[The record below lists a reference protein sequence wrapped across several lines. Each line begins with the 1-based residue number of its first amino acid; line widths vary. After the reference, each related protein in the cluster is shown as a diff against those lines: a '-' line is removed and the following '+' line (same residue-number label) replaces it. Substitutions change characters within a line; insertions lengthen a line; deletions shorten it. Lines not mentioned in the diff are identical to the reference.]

1 VGKSHVGN
9 TILGKLFFPS
19 GNKSVSGMTVEMKMA
34 QNAAFNNAANQ
45 IIRFID
51 MPGFGDPNLPLEK
64 FAQQILQ
71 SLTADDKIDAVVI
84 VTKATDYRLS
94 LQEMIAL
101 RAIKKFMKFI

>member
-1 VGKSHVGN
+1 
-9 TILGKLFFPS
+9 
-19 GNKSVSGMTVEMKMA
+19 MTVEMKMA
-34 QNAAFNNAANQ
+34 QNAAFNNALNQ

-71 SLTADDKIDAVVI
+71 SLTAEDKIDAVVI
-84 VTKATDYRLS
+84 VTKATDYRIS

-101 RAIKKFMKFI
+101 RAIKKFLKFI